1 VLDQLKPGTGAV
13 PTYNSGGVGENY
25 VKINVAGKYGHGIHF
40 KVIIWGK
47 LPASENESNE
57 I

>member
-13 PTYNSGGVGENY
+13 PTYNSGGVGENF